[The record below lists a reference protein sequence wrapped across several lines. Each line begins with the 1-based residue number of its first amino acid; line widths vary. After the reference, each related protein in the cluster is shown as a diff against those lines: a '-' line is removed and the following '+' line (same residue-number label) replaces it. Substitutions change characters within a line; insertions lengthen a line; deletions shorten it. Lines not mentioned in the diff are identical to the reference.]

1 MANYGSEVKPFSGSN
16 RGHPVSPKN
25 SGSKTEATP
34 SLQCEPMKGFA
45 IILRPRQP
53 AAACALPFGVY
64 PNIEDRSDI
73 EDWTHVPRYEKT
85 ALSPEEL
92 AARMEEWHAPM
103 VTHNIAATSHAR
115 GCTPARAA
123 RNAYPATA
131 VGRGTSREHAAQV
144 LGSMRLRSTRQPG
157 GVTCCA

>member
-1 MANYGSEVKPFSGSN
+1 
-16 RGHPVSPKN
+16 
-25 SGSKTEATP
+25 
-34 SLQCEPMKGFA
+34 MKGFA
-45 IILRPRQP
+45 IIFGLANLRQ
-53 AAACALPFGVY
+53 ACALPFGVY

-103 VTHNIAATSHAR
+103 VTHNIAATWHAR

-123 RNAYPATA
+123 RNVSSHRSWQRNLARTRRAGPRQHAPSFDTAARRCNLLRMTYDRAYWEQLWAKTL
-131 VGRGTSREHAAQV
+131 REHPNKSRSV
-144 LGSMRLRSTRQPG
+144 RRMRT
-157 GVTCCA
+157 